1 MTVNR
6 NDGEYGITFGAVRS
20 RPDGSL
26 AGADAVT
33 WFRAHE
39 LRVLDPT

>member
-1 MTVNR
+1 MTINR
-6 NDGEYGITFGAVRS
+6 SDGEYGVSFGAVRS

-26 AGADAVT
+26 SGSDVVT

-39 LRVLDPT
+39 LTVLGLA